1 MSNELLALLDGSE
14 VGSVTRDKSGRLTF
28 LYSNEWQNTRGA
40 YPISLSMPLVIQ
52 QHKHEPIDAYLW
64 GLLPDNEN
72 ILAKWAQ
79 RYHVSPR
86 NAFGLIEK
94 VGEDCAGAI
103 QFVRPERIKDLA
115 NDNDNIDWLSEHDVA
130 ERLKDLVADPSAWR
144 RISDTGQFSLAGAQA
159 KTAFIRKDDRWG
171 IPSGRIPTT
180 HILKPPIPDL
190 EGHAEN
196 EHFCL
201 ELARGLG
208 FAVARSF
215 VRRFEDQ
222 IAIVVERYD
231 RIFQGDKVV
240 RVHQEDLC
248 QALALAPTRKYE
260 AEGGP
265 GVKRIIE
272 LLRANSFEP
281 LEDASTFID
290 AIGFNWLIAGTD
302 GHAKNYSVLI
312 GRESSIRLAPIY
324 DIASALP
331 YPASFNPYKTRLA
344 MKIGGEYRIRNIGK
358 NEWRKLAVN
367 VGIDKGQILNRLVEF
382 ASQLPDIAAD
392 AGRRFASEGL
402 DHPILAKLVDAVGE
416 RALECRRLLELGS
429 D

>member
-1 MSNELLALLDGSE
+1 VSDELLALLDGLE
-14 VGSVTRDKSGRLTF
+14 VGRVTREKSGRLRF
-28 LYSNEWQNTRGA
+28 LYSKEWQTTRGA
-40 YPISLSMPLVIQ
+40 YPISLSMPLVVQ

-72 ILAKWAQ
+72 ILAKWGQ

-103 QFVRPERIKDLA
+103 QFVRPERIQDLA
-115 NDNDNIDWLSEHDVA
+115 SENGKIDWLSEHDIA

-144 RISDTGQFSLAGAQA
+144 RVGDAGQFSLAGAQA
-159 KTAFIRKDDRWG
+159 KTALIRDGERWG

-201 ELARGLG
+201 ELARRLG

-215 VRRFEDQ
+215 VRCFEHQ

-231 RIFQGDKVV
+231 RISQLDRVV

-265 GVKRIIE
+265 GIKRIVQ
-272 LLRANSFEP
+272 LLRANSVEP
-281 LEDASTFID
+281 LEDANTFID

-312 GRESSIRLAPIY
+312 GSESSIRLAPIY

-331 YPASFNPYKTRLA
+331 YPAKFNPYKTRLA
-344 MKIGGEYRIRNIGK
+344 MKVGGEYRIRNIGK
-358 NEWRKLAVN
+358 NEWRKLAAD
-367 VGIDKGQILNRLVEF
+367 VGIDRDKLLNRLVEF
-382 ASQLPDIAAD
+382 AKRLPDISVD
-392 AGRRFASEGL
+392 AGRQLANEGL
-402 DHPILAKLVDAVGE
+402 KHPILPQLVDSIAG
-416 RALECRRLLELGS
+416 RAQGCLDLLGPGS
-429 D
+429 H